1 MSSLGHELK
10 RLRELRGLTLE
21 EASGKIEITR
31 QYLSMLEK
39 GQRKSASF
47 DIMNRISEIYHVP
60 MDYLK
65 KFIAQPAKELSE
77 QELRI
82 WNEINRRAEEEI
94 YNKSSNHLID
104 YVMTDEK
111 QSS

>member
-1 MSSLGHELK
+1 MSSLGRELK

-21 EASGKIEITR
+21 EASNRVEITR

-47 DIMNRISEIYHVP
+47 DIMNRISEIYDVP
-60 MDYLK
+60 MDYLR
-65 KFIAQPAKELSE
+65 KFIAESAKELTE
-77 QELRI
+77 EELRI
-82 WNEINRRAEEEI
+82 WTELNRRAEEEV
-94 YNKSSNHLID
+94 YKMGNHLGN
-104 YVMTDEK
+104 VMADDHK